1 MRTTRRIAGSVFACG
16 LAGLAAAQP
25 GCTSTSRLSTSHVA
39 RIFSPRPVVE
49 NPIVIPVSD
58 PEAVWNK
65 TIAVVDRYFDIAS
78 ENRLSKTIITQPKIG
93 ATLLEPWS
101 GDSVGF
107 NERLESTL
115 QTIRRFA
122 IVKIEPAPAGGYLVK
137 VEVQKQL
144 EDLVKPDRQ
153 AAGRAVF
160 NNDFPVNRS
169 REIVGPVPAPVGW
182 IPRGRDPELEQA
194 ILARIRDAFF
204 L

>member
-1 MRTTRRIAGSVFACG
+1 MRTTRRIAGSLLVIG
-16 LAGLAAAQP
+16 LAGLVAAQP
-25 GCTSTSRLSTSHVA
+25 GCTSNSRLSTSHVA

-58 PEAVWNK
+58 QEMVWNK

-78 ENRLSKTIITQPKIG
+78 ENRLSRTIITQPKIG

-122 IVKIEPAPAGGYLVK
+122 IVKIDPAPAGGYLVK

-144 EDLVKPDRQ
+144 EDMVKPDRQ

-160 NNDFPVNRS
+160 NNDFPVNRT
-169 REIVGPVPAPVGW
+169 REIVGPVPAPLGW